1 METIISAKLRHN
13 FQTNKLIKIKLRSQ
27 LADERAIAIIQ
38 MS

>member
-27 LADERAIAIIQ
+27 LADEREIAIVKL
-38 MS
+38 